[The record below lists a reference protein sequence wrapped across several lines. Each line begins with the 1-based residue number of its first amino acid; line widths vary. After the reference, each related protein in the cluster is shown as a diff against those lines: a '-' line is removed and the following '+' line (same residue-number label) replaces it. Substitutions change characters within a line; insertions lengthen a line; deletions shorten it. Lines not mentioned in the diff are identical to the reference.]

1 METAS
6 HTNMRY
12 HCQICDGGFTRH
24 SSLVRHQSGD
34 TACKGARRA
43 NGTSILGSSSGVQ
56 SVFHA
61 SAGGPSR
68 TPYSAQDDI
77 PLADSSAGPAPGN
90 WQPSVP
96 VFCPSSPINPRIAS
110 GRNSA
115 HAPSQLQD
123 VVASQSPPSR
133 PRASSLTN
141 PAPGNW
147 PPLVLDFCPSSP
159 TAPQNTN
166 RRISAHVPS
175 QSQDEVI
182 PQSPLGHPLEP
193 IDSLMPDEFAEFLNY
208 DGCPSP

>member
-43 NGTSILGSSSGVQ
+43 NGTSILDSSSGIP

-68 TPYSAQDDI
+68 TPYSAQDGI

-90 WQPSVP
+90 WQPLAP
-96 VFCPSSPINPRIAS
+96 VFYPSSHTIPQTAS
-110 GRNSA
+110 GRDSA

-123 VVASQSPPSR
+123 MTASQSPPSR
-133 PRASSLTN
+133 PRAGSSAN
-141 PAPGNW
+141 PAFGNW

-159 TAPQNTN
+159 TGPQNTS
-166 RRISAHVPS
+166 RRNSAHAPS
-175 QSQDEVI
+175 KSQDVVI
-182 PQSPLGHPLEP
+182 TQSPPSHPLEP
-193 IDSLMPDEFAEFLNY
+193 IDSLMPDEFAEFINY